1 MSRCHERVAAPQGDR
16 VPAVNAMRLFLVSRI
31 DNRDALVF
39 AKEIKTVLE
48 NAGSEVLFESDTADS
63 LGIAG
68 SSIADAQAD
77 AVIVIGGDGTIL
89 RTIQQMDRPIPVIGI
104 NWGEVG
110 FLADLEP
117 FEALEFIKKMPG
129 GFSVEK
135 RMRISLS
142 NDTTCWGNAL
152 NEALIVTTRP
162 AKMLKF
168 SVIVDGVTTEQFRAD
183 GLLISTPTGSTAYAM
198 SAGGPIVDPRI
209 QGFLLV
215 PLAPYLLSSRPHL
228 ISSDRNLEVKLE
240 SSKPANLVIDGQ
252 KTIELGTLMT
262 ITVKR
267 SELPA
272 LFVDVKRNF
281 FEKVDNKL
289 RNL

>member
-1 MSRCHERVAAPQGDR
+1 
-16 VPAVNAMRLFLVSRI
+16 MRILLVSRI

-39 AKEIKTVLE
+39 AEKLRTVLE
-48 NAGSEVLFESDTADS
+48 KEGLEVAFDHDTARS
-63 LGIAG
+63 LGIPGG
-68 SSIADAQAD
+68 SCEYSHTD
-77 AVIVIGGDGTIL
+77 AVIIIGGDGTIL
-89 RTIQQMDRPIPVIGI
+89 RTIQQMDRPVPVLGI

-117 FEALEFIKKMPG
+117 AEALEFVHTLSS
-129 GFSVEK
+129 GFSVEE
-135 RMRISLS
+135 RMRITLS
-142 NDTTCWGNAL
+142 NDSTCLGTAL
-152 NEALIVTTRP
+152 NEALIVTSRP

-168 SVIVDGVTTEQFRAD
+168 SIIVDGVTTEQFRAD

-240 SSKPANLVIDGQ
+240 SSKPAHLVIDGQ
-252 KTIELGTLMT
+252 KTIDLGISMT
-262 ITVKR
+262 IAVKR
-267 SELPA
+267 SEQPA

-289 RNL
+289 RKTLNGTNLIFPILLHDCWF